1 MAETIMMVLERT
13 KTNESFDIEV
23 PLDITAEELLNGLNS
38 GLKLGLDL
46 NDPTQ
51 DYILSENPIALL
63 KGDTILKDFNLHNG
77 TVLKITH

>member
-1 MAETIMMVLERT
+1 MSETIMMIFERS

-46 NDPTQ
+46 RDPTQ
-51 DYILSENPIALL
+51 NYLISENPIALI
-63 KGDTILKDFNLHNG
+63 KGDTLLKEFKLHNG
-77 TVLKITH
+77 TIIKMVQ